1 MLPPILVW
9 YIAGLGSYVILDGH
23 YRLQAAIEE
32 QIPPLFLVL
41 SELNETEYPADAAHQ
56 ARIVQSLEKQLANN
70 PNYSVNAVNQ
80 TLISLYDRRYLY
92 ASTHSRAILGEG
104 TQWATEVECY
114 LQKHHLDAY
123 RDKIF
128 QRVKGD

>member
-1 MLPPILVW
+1 M
-9 YIAGLGSYVILDGH
+9 
-23 YRLQAAIEE
+23 
-32 QIPPLFLVL
+32 FLVL
-41 SELNETEYPADAAHQ
+41 SELTEKEYPADAVNQ
-56 ARIVQSLEKQLANN
+56 VRIVQSLEKQLASN
-70 PNYSVNAVNQ
+70 PNYSVNAANQ

-92 ASTHSRAILGEG
+92 ASTHSRATLGEG
-104 TQWATEVECY
+104 TQWATEVERY